1 MKNHL
6 RAAGRCVAH
15 CWHLLAPEFLA
26 YIAPDPRLARK
37 PTPSNELISQKHSL
51 VKQTATGK

>member
-26 YIAPDPRLARK
+26 YVAPDPRLARK
-37 PTPSNELISQKHSL
+37 PAPNELISQKHSL
-51 VKQTATGK
+51 VKQSAPGK